1 MILSWLD
8 LIFQFGLV
16 ADDIQLSSW
25 QWPVYKKLYPV
36 CLVTLPALC
45 RLGIGVLLLLPCL
58 PRLPS
63 TTCHSATR
71 VQRPAVPQPR
81 PQIIAI
87 LNERIYVFA

>member
-8 LIFQFGLV
+8 LISQFGLV
-16 ADDIQLSSW
+16 VDEIQLSSW

-36 CLVTLPALC
+36 CLC
-45 RLGIGVLLLLPCL
+45 RLGVGVLLLLPCL

-63 TTCHSATR
+63 TTCHPATR

-81 PQIIAI
+81 PQIIPI
-87 LNERIYVFA
+87 LSEIIYIFA

>member
-45 RLGIGVLLLLPCL
+45 RLGVGVLLFCVCPDCRAQRNVS
-58 PRLPS
+58 PGD
-63 TTCHSATR
+63 TCPASSGATAEAPDHSD
-71 VQRPAVPQPR
+71 
-81 PQIIAI
+81 
-87 LNERIYVFA
+87 LE

>member
-1 MILSWLD
+1 MIFSWLD

-16 ADDIQLSSW
+16 VDDIQMSSW
-25 QWPVYKKLYPV
+25 QWPVYKKLCPV
-36 CLVTLPALC
+36 WPALVTLPSLC

-63 TTCHSATR
+63 TTYHSATR
-71 VQRPAVPQPR
+71 VQRPAVPQTR

-87 LNERIYVFA
+87 FA